1 MGVNLF
7 DWTGALL
14 ELDPIWIYVSL
25 FVSAL
30 LENIIPPIPGD
41 TVVIFSAYL
50 VASERLVLWPVL
62 LATVVGG
69 EVGFL
74 IMYFLGLRYGR
85 NVFNTKLTRYISE
98 EKLEKAESWLVRYG
112 GWLVI
117 ANRFFP
123 GVRSIISVC
132 SGIARLNW
140 IFVAVCGLFSL
151 FIWNGLLFYFGFMLG
166 KNWTLLVE
174 IVNSYS
180 KIIVAFIFT
189 FVTVLFWRV
198 RSKS

>member
-1 MGVNLF
+1 MGVRVF

-50 VASERLVLWPVL
+50 VASERLALWPSL

-85 NVFNTKLTRYISE
+85 NIFNTKLTRYISE

-112 GWLVI
+112 GWLVV

-140 IFVAVCGLFSL
+140 IIVAFCGLISL

-180 KIIVAFIFT
+180 KIIVVFIFSV
-189 FVTVLFWRV
+189 VTVLFWRM

>member
-85 NVFNTKLTRYISE
+85 NVF
-98 EKLEKAESWLVRYG
+98 
-112 GWLVI
+112 
-117 ANRFFP
+117 
-123 GVRSIISVC
+123 RS
-132 SGIARLNW
+132 GH
-140 IFVAVCGLFSL
+140 F
-151 FIWNGLLFYFGFMLG
+151 
-166 KNWTLLVE
+166 E
-174 IVNSYS
+174 
-180 KIIVAFIFT
+180 
-189 FVTVLFWRV
+189 
-198 RSKS
+198 

>member
-1 MGVNLF
+1 MGVRVF

-50 VASERLVLWPVL
+50 VASERLALWPSL

-85 NVFNTKLTRYISE
+85 NIFNTKLTRYISE

-112 GWLVI
+112 GWLVV

-140 IFVAVCGLFSL
+140 IIVAFCGLISL

-180 KIIVAFIFT
+180 KIIVVFIFLV
-189 FVTVLFWRV
+189 VTVLFWRM

>member
-1 MGVNLF
+1 MPLF

-14 ELDPIWIYVSL
+14 KLDPIWIYISL

-41 TVVIFSAYL
+41 TVVIFSAYM
-50 VASERLVLWPVL
+50 VASERLVLWPAL
-62 LATVVGG
+62 LATVVGR

-74 IMYFLGLRYGR
+74 SMYFLGLRYGR

-112 GWLVI
+112 GWLVV

-132 SGIARLNW
+132 AGIARLNW
-140 IFVAVCGLFSL
+140 FFVAVCGLFSL
-151 FIWNGLLFYFGFMLG
+151 FIWNGLLFYFGFVLG

-180 KIIVAFIFT
+180 KIIVVFIFT
-189 FVTVLFWRV
+189 FVSVMFWRM